1 LSPPPAGRPVVTAIV
16 GNPKPRSR
24 TYDVASAC
32 AREVGDALGGAE
44 LHTFDLA
51 ELGPRLLQ
59 WGDAEVGQVLARV
72 HASSVLVVASPT
84 YKATYTGLLKLLFDQ
99 IAGGSLGGIVA
110 FPVMVGGAA
119 NHALAV
125 EVHLR
130 PLLVEVGCT
139 CVTPGLFV
147 LESELTTI
155 DQTVAAWVDAS
166 KPLLSSGSV
175 SSRPRAGRRR

>member
-1 LSPPPAGRPVVTAIV
+1 MNPPPTSRPVVTAIV

-24 TYDVASAC
+24 TYDVATAC
-32 AREVGDALGGAE
+32 AHHIGEVLGGAD
-44 LHTFDLA
+44 LRTVDLA
-51 ELGPRLLQ
+51 ELGARLLQ
-59 WGDAEVGQVLARV
+59 WGDEEVGEVLARV
-72 HASSVLVVASPT
+72 RSSSVLVVASPT

-99 IAGGSLGGIVA
+99 IAAGSLRGVVA

-119 NHALAV
+119 AHSLAV

-147 LESELTTI
+147 LESELATV
-155 DQTVAAWVDAS
+155 DQAIAEWVDAS
-166 KPLLSSGSV
+166 RRLLG
-175 SSRPRAGRRR
+175 